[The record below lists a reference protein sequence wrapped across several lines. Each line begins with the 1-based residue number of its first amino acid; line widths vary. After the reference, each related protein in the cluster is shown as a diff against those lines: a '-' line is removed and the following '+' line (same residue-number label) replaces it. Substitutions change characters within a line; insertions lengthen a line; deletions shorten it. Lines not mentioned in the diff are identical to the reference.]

1 MVAQVADPRHLFG
14 MMADPRVL
22 EFAAQL
28 ALMSTVDV
36 KAAYMASETDADDP
50 WRRALEAEL
59 EARGIDV

>member
-1 MVAQVADPRHLFG
+1 MADPRHLFG

-36 KAAYMASETDADDP
+36 MAAYIASETDVDDP
-50 WRRALEAEL
+50 WRKALEAEL
-59 EARGIDV
+59 ETRGITI